1 MARDHSHSIL
11 LYHEKVGMFAF
22 SDILSQRLL
31 ELEMMSEVNPLD
43 SWGKKRQDP
52 GKGKDLPRSCGQ
64 SESLAHSVEGIPP
77 AVNAFPKA
85 RQHQAW
91 ARLNI
96 RVPIRVTSSHFLCLS
111 LLARLS

>member
-31 ELEMMSEVNPLD
+31 GLEMMSEVNPLD

-52 GKGKDLPRSCGQ
+52 GKGKDLTGPGHAASQ
-64 SESLAHSVEGIPP
+64 SPLHTAW
-77 AVNAFPKA
+77 KA
-85 RQHQAW
+85 SPQ
-91 ARLNI
+91 L
-96 RVPIRVTSSHFLCLS
+96 
-111 LLARLS
+111 